1 MAEGVW
7 RYVLTVDGREIE
19 LSDGEVT
26 LGRSRTST
34 VRVDHESVSRSHS
47 LLTFEKG
54 HAVVKDLNSSNGT
67 YVGGRRILNETRVS
81 DGDRIQLG
89 AAVIGVRIVAP
100 PLPQVPPPAPPAPAF
115 EVAGVSA
122 SFGAAEILDV
132 EPSPVP
138 RSRAEPPPVP
148 VPPEENPQPRRKAPS
163 ETRPSFDRPPGRRD
177 GPSGPPGPPPLPDPE
192 GSVDS
197 TGISADELFAEADR
211 RPTQPPVELAGNAIE
226 ALRSAA
232 SRSVAD
238 VGAVNPQTAGAR
250 YSSPGPTDVLPPAQ
264 MPQAPPA
271 PISAPRGAPQAYAPS
286 PAPPPPPPA
295 PVRAAA
301 PAPVPRARVLSSPEP
316 TLSQIPLGRD
326 SGAAPEPR
334 QNTPPARPDGRRNA
348 DRDADRPTAGFGPRF
363 VATLVDA
370 IIMMAIDLLLIS
382 PVFLMMFL
390 RGTGSGEPKGVD
402 VTLLAVS
409 GLSALLMMGA
419 NFWYVVGG
427 WARSG
432 RTPGKALMGLV
443 IVVPGESGP
452 GIGWGKAIGRFL
464 TMGFLSGIFLVGY
477 LMVLFRKDKL
487 ALHDLVAGTR
497 VVQLKK

>member
-1 MAEGVW
+1 
-7 RYVLTVDGREIE
+7 
-19 LSDGEVT
+19 
-26 LGRSRTST
+26 
-34 VRVDHESVSRSHS
+34 
-47 LLTFEKG
+47 
-54 HAVVKDLNSSNGT
+54 
-67 YVGGRRILNETRVS
+67 
-81 DGDRIQLG
+81 
-89 AAVIGVRIVAP
+89 
-100 PLPQVPPPAPPAPAF
+100 
-115 EVAGVSA
+115 
-122 SFGAAEILDV
+122 
-132 EPSPVP
+132 
-138 RSRAEPPPVP
+138 
-148 VPPEENPQPRRKAPS
+148 
-163 ETRPSFDRPPGRRD
+163 
-177 GPSGPPGPPPLPDPE
+177 
-192 GSVDS
+192 VDS
-197 TGISADELFAEADR
+197 TGISADELLAEADR

-271 PISAPRGAPQAYAPS
+271 PLSAPPGAPQAYARLHLRLPCTR
-286 PAPPPPPPA
+286 AVAA
-295 PVRAAA
+295 PV
-301 PAPVPRARVLSSPEP
+301 PVPRARVLSSPEP

-326 SGAAPEPR
+326 SGADSEPR
-334 QNTPPARPDGRRNA
+334 QPTPQARRAERPEPHEQARPEGRRNA

-363 VATLVDA
+363 VATLVDG

-464 TMGFLSGIFLVGY
+464 TMSFLSGIFLVGY